1 MVGGL
6 LIRKLS
12 NTLFIMLTP
21 ELQNLTFRKCK
32 AFGCSRITS
41 VVATRTKLLSVSLL
55 FVIDVHCTDELTCG
69 NLKMAEGLNSD
80 SERDIDNV

>member
-6 LIRKLS
+6 LIRMLA

-32 AFGCSRITS
+32 GFVCARITS
-41 VVATRTKLLSVSLL
+41 VAVTRTKLSVSLL
-55 FVIDVHCTDELTCG
+55 FVIDVQYVVDELSCG
-69 NLKMAEGLNSD
+69 ILKMAEGLNSD
-80 SERDIDNV
+80 SKSDIDTV